1 MSADLRRL
9 ASGTF
14 MAGFAGP
21 VAPSWVARA
30 VDEGLG
36 SICLYGSN
44 VESPQQL
51 SSLTSSLH
59 RLGDVVLATD
69 EEGGDV
75 TRLHYPT
82 GSPQPGAAALGFIDD
97 LDVTRACARAVGA
110 ELGGLGIVLNL
121 GPVADVNSNPANP
134 VIGTRSFGASPDRVA
149 AHVTAWVEA
158 QQATG
163 VAACVKHFPGHGATS
178 VDSHVGLPS
187 VGAPAEVLEER
198 ELVPFRAAVDA
209 RASAVMTAH
218 VLVRALDP
226 DHPATFSP
234 LVVDGL
240 LRQQLGFDGVVV
252 PDALDRGGA
261 SGSVGR
267 PEAAVRALEAGCDLL
282 CLGPDLSDD
291 DYDAVVGA
299 VVAAVR
305 AGRVLEDR
313 LGASR
318 ERVRRLGANARA
330 RAAGAAPAR
339 MPKDAAFAE
348 AVSLGPAVTSWL
360 DGPGAWVA
368 VQVDTGSNP
377 AVGEVPW
384 GLRSVVPVVP
394 SEAVRPGERV
404 VVAARDIGHGHP
416 ALAVRERLAAAGHDC
431 LLVEHGWPRPGTRV
445 DVVTHG
451 GSPTLSRLLVER
463 LDPSRRRP

>member
-1 MSADLRRL
+1 MSADLRHL
-9 ASGTF
+9 AAGTL

-30 VDEGLG
+30 VEEGLG

-51 SSLTSSLH
+51 SSITSSLH
-59 RLGDVVLATD
+59 QLGDILLATD

-75 TRLHYPT
+75 TRLHYLT

-97 LDVTRACARAVGA
+97 LDLTRACARAVGS
-110 ELGGLGIVLNL
+110 ELRALGIGLDL

-134 VIGTRSFGASPDRVA
+134 VIGTRSFGAAPDRVA
-149 AHVTAWVEA
+149 AHVAAWVEA
-158 QQATG
+158 KQATG
-163 VAACVKHFPGHGATS
+163 VAACVKHFPGHGDTS
-178 VDSHVGLPS
+178 VDSHIGLPTVG
-187 VGAPAEVLEER
+187 VGADVLEER

-209 RASAVMTAH
+209 GAAAVMTAH
-218 VLVRALDP
+218 LLVPALDP
-226 DHPATFSP
+226 DRPATFSP

-240 LRQQLGFDGVVV
+240 LRQGLGFDGVVV
-252 PDALDRGGA
+252 TDALDMAGA

-282 CLGPDLSDD
+282 CLGPDLSPA
-291 DYDAVVGA
+291 DYDAVVDA

-305 AGRVLEDR
+305 AGRLPEER
-313 LGASR
+313 LSTSGD
-318 ERVRRLGANARA
+318 RVRRLAANARVRVA
-330 RAAGAAPAR
+330 SAAPAR
-339 MPKDAAFAE
+339 MPTDAAFA
-348 AVSLGPAVTSWL
+348 AAITLGPAIASWL
-360 DGPGAWVA
+360 DAPGAWVA

-394 SEAVRPGERV
+394 PESVRAGERV
-404 VVAARDIGHGHP
+404 VVAARDIGDRHP
-416 ALAVRERLAAAGHDC
+416 ALADRERLAAAGHAC
-431 LLVEHGWPRPGTRV
+431 LLVEHGWPRPGTSV
-445 DVVTHG
+445 DVVTRG